1 MIHPEAK
8 FLSSCEPGKPGK
20 LTASKILWW
29 DKHRLDTTVQKGKNR
44 DERRRKSPKQVQ
56 NLERWFSLALSLEN
70 NPPWLYA
77 PPLGTTEVAASP
89 PTALSLLLS
98 ERVLL
103 MWCLGG
109 HPGLQWKQ
117 KELVLAPKPVVRVPA
132 MIISESP
139 LVSLLHFLDGW
150 ASTFIT
156 KELHYPVLESCRL
169 RSPVIC
175 S

>member
-44 DERRRKSPKQVQ
+44 DERRREKSQASPKPRKVI
-56 NLERWFSLALSLEN
+56 FIGSLSLEN

-89 PTALSLLLS
+89 PQLCPCC
-98 ERVLL
+98 
-103 MWCLGG
+103 CLKGSCSCDVWEG
-109 HPGLQWKQ
+109 ILAQWKQ

-139 LVSLLHFLDGW
+139 LVSLLHFLDEER
-150 ASTFIT
+150 TFIT
-156 KELHYPVLESCRL
+156 KELHSPVL
-169 RSPVIC
+169 
-175 S
+175 